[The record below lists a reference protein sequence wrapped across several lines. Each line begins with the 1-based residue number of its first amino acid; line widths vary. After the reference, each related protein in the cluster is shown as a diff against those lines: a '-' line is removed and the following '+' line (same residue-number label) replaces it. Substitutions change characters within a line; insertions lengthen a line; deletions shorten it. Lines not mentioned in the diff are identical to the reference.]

1 MQEEIYEVEMEEVP
15 EIEPEV
21 KEEKQKKSLRKRIGE
36 RLISDEPLMSKK
48 VKRGVAIALGGLA
61 TLGAVAVGFIAR
73 GGGAPDELPELTD
86 GLEGTDELPFDPDI
100 DVMEGITE

>member
-1 MQEEIYEVEMEEVP
+1 MNEEIYEVEMEVNP

-36 RLISDEPLMSKK
+36 KLISDEPLVPKK
-48 VKRGVAIALGGLA
+48 VKRGIAIVGGLLA
-61 TLGAVAVGFIAR
+61 TGAAIAVGFIAR

-100 DVMEGITE
+100 DVMETITE